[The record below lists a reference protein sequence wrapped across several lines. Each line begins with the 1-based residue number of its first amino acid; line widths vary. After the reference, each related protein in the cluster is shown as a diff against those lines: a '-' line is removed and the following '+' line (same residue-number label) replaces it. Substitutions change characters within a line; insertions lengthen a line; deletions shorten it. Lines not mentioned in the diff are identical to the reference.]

1 MEARRSSLLTSG
13 TIGPGSAATNNVSFD
28 AQSVSIDMKG
38 GPSGAN
44 DTATAAA
51 AAPKEGSN
59 NDGASGSATPSGTG
73 NSIGMDANSM
83 QQQTLQLQQLQAQLA
98 AMQGMNNFGTAG
110 FNPQLAAMAGMNMN
124 PAMMAMMANFGGAN
138 ANAMATGAS
147 STNSSDSR
155 PASTNAAAGD
165 DNNKNNSAAPAG
177 SSNGASNGS
186 MPTPNNDNANQSN
199 ELMDNLN
206 PSFLAGAAAAASP
219 ADAMAGAGAGAG
231 AGQAG
236 MDSMLSRSSLLAAGV
251 GGGVAGMGGM
261 NLAAAAAANPM
272 MAQLMMQQQMQ
283 ILMQQ
288 QQQLQEQ
295 MQTAN
300 AAGNGNGNNN
310 TDASNDPNAN
320 SSANVNGLDASSL
333 AASAAMF
340 GPGGFGIV
348 NPSTATATATGMAAA
363 ANQRPTK
370 KARKNA
376 SSASAKGSAAA
387 AASSLSAIAN
397 ATPIGAAGTNPQ
409 PKDLKWLTML
419 GLLKDYQAENGDCI
433 VPRGYAP
440 NPKLAS
446 WVAEQRKQY
455 KLMRDGKPSNIT
467 PERVAALNEI
477 EFAWNAQEAAW
488 SRHYSDLQAYKAKFG
503 DCLVPL
509 SYTARPQL
517 GLWVKEQRRH
527 YMLLVQGRKSH
538 MTQARIAQL
547 ESVGFVWDSH
557 EATWWD
563 RFNDLKAYQAVHGNC
578 MVPTKYQPNPRLGTW
593 VHHQRRQH
601 RKLKNGKTSHMTHE
615 RMEALESIGFC
626 WTPRNGKDGAES
638 D

>member
-1 MEARRSSLLTSG
+1 LTSG
-13 TIGPGSAATNNVSFD
+13 TIAPGSAATNNVSFD

-138 ANAMATGAS
+138 ASNANAMATGAS
-147 STNSSDSR
+147 STNSSG

-348 NPSTATATATGMAAA
+348 NPSTAAATGMAAA